1 MNPLSDLIL
10 AVRRYY
16 LQRLLWAMEQH
27 NAYLSPDYLQW
38 SLDLLDV
45 EAAIARRAAACV
57 GTAIMFVI
65 VLIEMMVSK

>member
-16 LQRLLWAMEQH
+16 LQRLLWAMERH

-38 SLDLLDV
+38 SLDLLAMV
-45 EAAIARRAAACV
+45 AMALILTV
-57 GTAIMFVI
+57 VF
-65 VLIEMMVSK
+65 IEMMVSK

>member
-1 MNPLSDLIL
+1 MNPLTDLWL

-38 SLDLLDV
+38 SLDLLAV
-45 EAAIARRAAACV
+45 ELAIRERR
-57 GTAIMFVI
+57 
-65 VLIEMMVSK
+65 